1 MTAAAYAAPPEPAEI
16 IVDMDEDGYMNSEA
30 RSNSRR
36 KRQRRRRHHS
46 NSSESSISSGGSR
59 NSDEEEDADEAD
71 ESSSDCNTSGSE
83 WPIPQSLRPKAIKR
97 KKQPV
102 NKNVARRQLAAKK
115 RKDAAAA
122 LCTAAD
128 PEYGVPINPADDP
141 NYRPFLGEE
150 NADWRYDAGHDGRLR
165 VEELLD
171 SSESDPCTESDD
183 DFVFKS
189 TEQGPS
195 TRIGS
200 NCKECRGR
208 RIPHLEFEA
217 SADGVTMQKKAIKD
231 QCWPLMG
238 QLISVSPCIHVKDTV
253 KFFLPRNS
261 KPFIIGFYH
270 GAGKPGCVNEYLA
283 SIFKE
288 MELAEKHRLCTS
300 FLKFFIADGP
310 GRQLVKGFPS
320 HSAYCGCERY
330 FDSAVLS

>member
-16 IVDMDEDGYMNSEA
+16 IFDPMDEDGYMNSDA
-30 RSNSRR
+30 RRSNR
-36 KRQRRRRHHS
+36 KEHRRRRRNS
-46 NSSESSISSGGSR
+46 NASDSSISSGGSR
-59 NSDEEEDADEAD
+59 NSDDEEDEEAD
-71 ESSSDCNTSGSE
+71 KSSSDYNTSGTE
-83 WPIPQSLRPKAIKR
+83 WPVPQSLRPKTTKR
-97 KKQPV
+97 KKPAM
-102 NKNVARRQLAAKK
+102 NKNAARRQAAKK
-115 RKDAAAA
+115 RKEAAISH
-122 LCTAAD
+122 AD
-128 PEYGVPINPADDP
+128 PDYGVPINPADDP

-150 NADWRYDAGHDGRLR
+150 NADWRYDNGHDGRLR

-171 SSESDPCTESDD
+171 SSESDLCTESEDD
-183 DFVFKS
+183 ASKS
-189 TEQGPS
+189 SAHQGPS
-195 TRIGS
+195 TSIGS
-200 NCKECRGR
+200 TCKECKGR

-238 QLISVSPCIHVKDTV
+238 QLISVSPCIHVKDSH

-283 SIFKE
+283 CIFKE
-288 MELAEKHRLCTS
+288 MQLAEKHRICTS